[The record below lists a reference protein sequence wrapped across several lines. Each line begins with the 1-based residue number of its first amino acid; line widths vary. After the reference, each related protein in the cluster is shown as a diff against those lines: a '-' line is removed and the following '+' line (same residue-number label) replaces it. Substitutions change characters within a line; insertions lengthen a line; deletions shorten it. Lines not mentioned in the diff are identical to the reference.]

1 MTSITEELL
10 SWSENFLEKPSK
22 DLGGWTV
29 CPYAKAARLKNQVKI
44 IELKDSNEFLYTV
57 SKEARTI
64 KEQNKKLII
73 VACDDLSIIADE
85 LACYIEALNYAFVYH
100 DVYLMPFHP
109 EDNDDEVEFLQEE
122 SIVKQADKPFYMVL
136 IQPYNELE
144 EASKLLHKK
153 GYYDEWDKDYY
164 RDTVIKR
171 QTYRRVYN
179 DGKKENIKK
188 K

>member
-1 MTSITEELL
+1 M
-10 SWSENFLEKPSK
+10 
-22 DLGGWTV
+22 
-29 CPYAKAARLKNQVKI
+29 I
-44 IELKDSNEFLYTV
+44 INIRNEDGEYVYDV
-57 SKEARTI
+57 SKI
-64 KEQNKKLII
+64 DDEQKRNGANI
-73 VACDDLSIIADE
+73 SISKIGT
-85 LACYIEALNYAFVYH
+85 LNVLVEALNYAFVYH

-179 DGKKENIKK
+179 DGKKENSKK
-188 K
+188 E

>member
-44 IELKDSNEFLYTV
+44 IELNDSKEFLYTV

-64 KEQNKKLII
+64 KQQNKKLII
-73 VACDDLSIIADE
+73 VACDDISIYVDE

-109 EDNDDEVEFLQEE
+109 EDSEDDVKFLQEE
-122 SIVKQADKPFYMVL
+122 SIIKQADKPFYMVL

-153 GYYDEWDKDYY
+153 GYYDKWDKDYY
-164 RDTVIKR
+164 QDTVIKR

-179 DGKKENIKK
+179 DGKKENS
-188 K
+188 

>member
-100 DVYLMPFHP
+100 DVSMPFHP
-109 EDNDDEVEFLQEE
+109 EDNDDEVNLKEE
-122 SIVKQADKPFYMVL
+122 SIVKQADKPLYGP

-144 EASKLLHKK
+144 EVETLHKK
-153 GYYDEWDKDYY
+153 GYDEWIHYY
-164 RDTVIKR
+164 R
-171 QTYRRVYN
+171 YCN
-179 DGKKENIKK
+179 
-188 K
+188 

>member
-22 DLGGWTV
+22 ELGGWTV

-44 IELKDSNEFLYTV
+44 IELKDSNDFLYTV

-73 VACDDLSIIADE
+73 VACDDLNLTCEE
-85 LACYIEALNYAFVYH
+85 LACYTEALNYAFVYN

-109 EDNDDEVEFLQEE
+109 EDGDEEQVSFLKEHE
-122 SIVKQADKPFYMVL
+122 TNIEADYEFYMVL

-144 EASKLLHKK
+144 NASKLLHKK
-153 GYYDEWDKDYY
+153 GYYDKWEKDYY
-164 RDTVIKR
+164 QDTVIKR

-179 DGKKENIKK
+179 DGKKENS
-188 K
+188 

>member
-22 DLGGWTV
+22 DLDGWTV

-44 IELKDSNEFLYTV
+44 IELNDSKEFLYTV

-64 KEQNKKLII
+64 KQQNKKLII
-73 VACDDLSIIADE
+73 VACDDISI
-85 LACYIEALNYAFVYH
+85 FVYH

-109 EDNDDEVEFLQEE
+109 EDNEDDVKFLQEE
-122 SIVKQADKPFYMVL
+122 SIIKQADKPFYMVL

-153 GYYDEWDKDYY
+153 GYYDKWDKDYY
-164 RDTVIKR
+164 QDTVIKR

-179 DGKKENIKK
+179 DGKKENS
-188 K
+188 